1 MHARHFPAM
10 RLPGQMMAGRCTYG
24 FYQIMGVTDC
34 VASSIEHYIELAVKL
49 GEGVA

>member
-1 MHARHFPAM
+1 
-10 RLPGQMMAGRCTYG
+10 MMAGRCTYG